1 MLQYKYYLI
10 ISDIGMENSVC
21 AYVIT
26 LLVYKSTVAFDL
38 WFTYHLP
45 CYVCRMKLIYSVW
58 GQLQQGEGIF
68 QKPKYGN
75 VFIVF
80 KNDLLPHWRCEQGQE
95 SFEFHSHAIVMVVTS
110 FCSRSRICVGI
121 QNFFYVCRAAWIHRQ
136 FRSRW
141 HQYVCLQHVFLLIC

>member
-45 CYVCRMKLIYSVW
+45 CYVCRMKLIYSV
-58 GQLQQGEGIF
+58 
-68 QKPKYGN
+68 
-75 VFIVF
+75 
-80 KNDLLPHWRCEQGQE
+80 
-95 SFEFHSHAIVMVVTS
+95 
-110 FCSRSRICVGI
+110 
-121 QNFFYVCRAAWIHRQ
+121 
-136 FRSRW
+136 
-141 HQYVCLQHVFLLIC
+141 